1 MKNIKYAEKH
11 FLYKDFS
18 IDISAS
24 LFHIQLENNVK
35 TNEGTFSTDPS
46 LLGFGLCA

>member
-1 MKNIKYAEKH
+1 MKTIKYAEKR

-18 IDISAS
+18 IDISAL

-35 TNEGTFSTDPS
+35 TNEGAFSTDPL

>member
-1 MKNIKYAEKH
+1 MKTIKYAEKR

-18 IDISAS
+18 IAL